1 VGLTKQSLYELERN
15 SVGRATYDRAVESL
29 DAVHREI
36 LGLVHQAWGRT
47 A

>member
-1 VGLTKQSLYELERN
+1 LTKQSLYELERN
-15 SVGRATYDRAVESL
+15 SVGRATYDRAYESL

-36 LGLVHQAWGRT
+36 LGLVHKAWGRV